1 MWRYSAGAHLRGV
14 VSGTLCLLDGPSR
27 KCVIQQLLCCID
39 ASAVIYLLEAR
50 KERVHPVHEQSQIG
64 KSSERYI
71 YRICQW
77 HPFPVAEEN
86 TVELLVDSL
95 AQQLFAKTFPSSS
108 PATCSKAPHEFESG
122 YDIPL
127 TVKTLVF
134 RQQCYDMGFGEKS
147 GDERVQ
153 SEGGP
158 QRRRAT
164 KRGRCEPQQLG
175 ALDALLEAAP
185 LNFPAELRY
194 LREEVD
200 SMKNEE
206 LRMQSII
213 RGLEDEQK
221 QHKSTI
227 GRMQLKY
234 SELEWKFHTEFHTE
248 QGLTCQGLTCPIC
261 FEESDAVKS
270 KVWYALNCGNKKAH
284 VICETCYNETY
295 YIQNPYCPFRCG
307 TEGMIKRNVR
317 TEAWKLHW

>member
-1 MWRYSAGAHLRGV
+1 M
-14 VSGTLCLLDGPSR
+14 
-27 KCVIQQLLCCID
+27 
-39 ASAVIYLLEAR
+39 
-50 KERVHPVHEQSQIG
+50 
-64 KSSERYI
+64 
-71 YRICQW
+71 
-77 HPFPVAEEN
+77 AEEN

-108 PATCSKAPHEFESG
+108 PATCSKVPHEFESG

-153 SEGGP
+153 SEGDP

-164 KRGRCEPQQLG
+164 KRGRCEPQQLAG

-185 LNFPAELRY
+185 LKKTAIHIDASEGPELRY
-194 LREEVD
+194 LREVVD

-206 LRMQSII
+206 LRMKSII

-234 SELEWKFHTEFHTE
+234 SELEWKFHTE
-248 QGLTCQGLTCPIC
+248 QGLTCPIC
-261 FEESDAVKS
+261 FEDYNPVLKMTRDKLAESDAVKS

-295 YIQNPYCPFRCG
+295 YIRNPYCPFRCG
-307 TEGMIKRNVR
+307 TEGMIKRDVR

>member
-1 MWRYSAGAHLRGV
+1 
-14 VSGTLCLLDGPSR
+14 
-27 KCVIQQLLCCID
+27 
-39 ASAVIYLLEAR
+39 
-50 KERVHPVHEQSQIG
+50 
-64 KSSERYI
+64 
-71 YRICQW
+71 
-77 HPFPVAEEN
+77 VAEEN

-108 PATCSKAPHEFESG
+108 PATCSKVPHEFESG

-153 SEGGP
+153 SEGDP

-164 KRGRCEPQQLG
+164 KRGRCEPQQLAG

-185 LNFPAELRY
+185 LKKTAIHIDASEGPELRY
-194 LREEVD
+194 LREVVD

-206 LRMQSII
+206 LRMKSII

-221 QHKSTI
+221 QHKLELIANEQYYRKLLQQTAVKARDLTDYV

-234 SELEWKFHTEFHTE
+234 SELEWKFHTEQVHTE
-248 QGLTCQGLTCPIC
+248 QGLTCPIC
-261 FEESDAVKS
+261 FEDYNPVLKMTRDKLAESDAVKS

-295 YIQNPYCPFRCG
+295 YIRNPYCPFRCG
-307 TEGMIKRNVR
+307 TEGMIKRDVR